1 MLQTPLCH
9 QIGIAYPIFSVGMGP
24 VAGPELAAAVSN
36 AGGCG
41 VLGGV
46 LKPAPYLQQEI
57 QRLHTLTDKPF
68 GGNLILPLLQE
79 GEIDACLFDHGGP
92 VYNGGDAYEYLS
104 RPCPDCLGR
113 IAAANTLPARASSG
127 GVVRPQRL

>member
-1 MLQTPLCH
+1 MLRTPLCQ

-46 LKPAPYLQQEI
+46 FLPAPYLRQAI
-57 QRLHTLTDKPF
+57 HRLRTLTDKPF
-68 GGNLILPLLQE
+68 GVNLILPLVQE
-79 GEIDACLFDHGGP
+79 EQIEACLAERVPLLVLFW
-92 VYNGGDAYEYLS
+92 GDP
-104 RPCPDCLGR
+104 RPYVVEAHR
-113 IAAANTLPARASSG
+113 WNTK
-127 GVVRPQRL
+127 V